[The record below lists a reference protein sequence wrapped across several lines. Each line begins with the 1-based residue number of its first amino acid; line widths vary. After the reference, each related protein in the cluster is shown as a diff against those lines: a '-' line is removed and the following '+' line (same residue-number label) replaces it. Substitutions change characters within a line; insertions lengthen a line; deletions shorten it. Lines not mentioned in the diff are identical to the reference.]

1 MKVELTPEEVADA
14 SSLASQRHEAKHKS
28 VRDTG
33 AISRATIAKGTPLED
48 FIPDRRYRA
57 HFIGLLGEIAYAK
70 ATGGEIDRNIYNSG
84 DSHLGDVGRVEVKTA
99 TWMGPDVH
107 LKITEKELAMEN
119 QPERYVLARVDE
131 KDFHKVELI
140 GEIGRDDFIEKSVSK
155 QYGPRYPKNKI
166 MDAADLD
173 PIPTQ

>member
-14 SSLASQRHEAKHKS
+14 LDLASQRHEAKHAS

-33 AISRATIAKGTPLED
+33 AISRATIPKGTPLED

-57 HFIGLLGEIAYAK
+57 HFIGLLGEVAYAK
-70 ATGGEIDRNIYNSG
+70 ATGGEIDRNIYSGG

-107 LKITEKELAMEN
+107 LKITERELQKEN
-119 QPERYVLARVDE
+119 QPEKYVLARIDE
-131 KDFHKVELI
+131 KNFHCVELI
-140 GEIGRDDFIEKSVSK
+140 GEIGRDDFMEKSISK
-155 QYGPRYPKNKI
+155 KYGRSYPKNQI